1 MHKENMSVN
10 FNVYL
15 LALYI
20 SNYIEIYIYVYMYV
34 LCVCEYGY
42 ILTSKTQ
49 TSFYASDI
57 LLGKLNLYIL
67 LAAGKLLNLCK
78 PVSSSEE

>member
-1 MHKENMSVN
+1 
-10 FNVYL
+10 
-15 LALYI
+15 
-20 SNYIEIYIYVYMYV
+20 MYV

-78 PVSSSEE
+78 PVSSSEEWKLPDMGVLWELNKAMYV